1 MLCSYLFCLA
11 SYLNSKYKCT
21 TQANQNPSQQ
31 LQYLSQQTDKTS
43 EPGSLWVNG
52 ENKQPG
58 DMRERTE
65 DTKDEVS
72 NTIFHEGIGFVV
84 VEAAGI

>member
-1 MLCSYLFCLA
+1 
-11 SYLNSKYKCT
+11 
-21 TQANQNPSQQ
+21 
-31 LQYLSQQTDKTS
+31 
-43 EPGSLWVNG
+43 
-52 ENKQPG
+52 
-58 DMRERTE
+58 MRERTE